1 MTFGAATLQQE
12 MEQWKTTRPDVASV
26 SLVLTDS
33 MLRALPPQANYQA
46 GQGTPLHISAT
57 RTGEGLSIE
66 ATTYGLHETKGAR
79 LRAVV
84 ADTLTE
90 GSIERLEAAA
100 TDTVAVSERKER
112 RGRPPADIA
121 AIAIAAIGGAIA
133 AFGIDRVLQRIL

>member
-12 MEQWKTTRPDVASV
+12 MEQWKTTRPDVATI

-33 MLRALPPQANYQA
+33 MLTALPPRANYQA

-66 ATTYGLHETKGAR
+66 ATTYGLHEQQGTR
-79 LRAVV
+79 YRTVV
-84 ADTLTE
+84 ADTLTATAFDHT
-90 GSIERLEAAA
+90 EAAA

>member
-1 MTFGAATLQQE
+1 M
-12 MEQWKTTRPDVASV
+12 ASV

-33 MLRALPPQANYQA
+33 MLTALPPRANYQA

-66 ATTYGLHETKGAR
+66 ATTYGLHEQQGTR
-79 LRAVV
+79 YRTVV

>member
-33 MLRALPPQANYQA
+33 MLTALPPQANYQA

-66 ATTYGLHETKGAR
+66 ATTYGLHEQQGTR
-79 LRAVV
+79 YRAVV
-84 ADTLTE
+84 ADTLTATAFDHT
-90 GSIERLEAAA
+90 EAAA